1 MNPKKLKAFY
11 ALLMLMCF
19 CSGLLVF
26 IMAADEQSILSSGQP
41 DAAKISLQELI
52 AHGPGAN
59 KHIELTDFYFGK
71 QYVYT
76 TKLVQFNE
84 VYVPIFA
91 KGQTE
96 DASNLH
102 LLLWIRND
110 RNSNQ
115 ALIETQQQLEEFA
128 EGLNRNPG
136 SILGVLHRPPDNV
149 RKLTGEAYPGVDTQ
163 SLQALWA
170 RNFPDQASANVL
182 WGMMVVCFVGGCA
195 FFVAYRR
202 QARKK

>member
-1 MNPKKLKAFY
+1 MNRKKLKAFY

-19 CSGLLVF
+19 GSGLLVF
-26 IMAADEQSILSSGQP
+26 IMAADEQSIVSSGQP
-41 DAAKISLQELI
+41 DATKIGLQELI
-52 AHGPGAN
+52 THGPGAN

-76 TKLVQFNE
+76 TKLVQFKE

-91 KGQTE
+91 KGQSE

-115 ALIETQQQLEEFA
+115 PLIETEHELEEFA

-136 SILGVLHRPPDNV
+136 SILGVLHSPPDSV
-149 RKLTGEAYPGVDTQ
+149 RKLTAEAYPGTDTQ
-163 SLQALWA
+163 ALQALWA
-170 RNFPDQASANVL
+170 RNFPDQQSADVM
-182 WGMMVVCFVGGCA
+182 WGLMVVCFAGGCV
-195 FFVAYRR
+195 FFVAFRR
-202 QARKK
+202 QPRKN